1 MSKPKDILKKALDGA
16 SLTDEE
22 ISTIAKNPQCSK
34 LYAQKVL
41 DGRFVEG
48 EEAIITNPAQTYL
61 YAKDVIRGA
70 WAKGEDAL
78 ANDSWYALEYARNV
92 TGARFPKGEKEISKS
107 GKSSL
112 EYAKTVIR
120 GRFELGEKSIL
131 EQCSP
136 EEVCYYS
143 TILMDEKWPEA
154 EEKILKSCSACCDYC
169 CKFEYRWPEAE
180 LKIMECPIGCVRYA
194 DLVIGGKWPEAES
207 VIAQDARSSI
217 RYAKNIEER
226 FEKGEDEI
234 IKFFAS
240 NDSSWEVTDYIKSV
254 LNGER
259 WEKLENFIENF
270 SGDEEILSTLIEQY
284 SSSVEVKMPDFI
296 HNRMLALAITNSND
310 WNVQRYFDSL
320 ETREINE
327 KINLIKRFSL
337 EKLKEIL
344 SSINE

>member
-16 SLTDEE
+16 SLTNEE
-22 ISTIAKNPQCSK
+22 VSIIAKNPQCSK

-48 EEAIITNPAQTYL
+48 EEAIITNTAQTYL
-61 YAKDVIRGA
+61 YAKDVIRGP
-70 WAKGEDAL
+70 WKKGESTL

-154 EEKILKSCSACCDYC
+154 EEKILKSSSACCDYC
-169 CKFEYRWPEAE
+169 CKFQYKWPEAE
-180 LKIMECPIGCVRYA
+180 LKIMESPISCVQYA
-194 DLVIGGKWPEAES
+194 ALVIEGKWPEAES
-207 VIAQDARSSI
+207 IIAQDAQSSI

-226 FEKGEDEI
+226 FEKGEDTI
-234 IKFFAS
+234 IKSLALI
-240 NDSSWEVTDYIKSV
+240 NSWELPDYIRSV

-270 SGDEEILSTLIEQY
+270 SGDEENLISLIDQY
-284 SSSVEVKMPDFI
+284 SSSIKVKLPDFI
-296 HNRMLALAITNSND
+296 HNRMLALAITNSDD

-320 ETREINE
+320 ETREDNE
-327 KINLIKRFSL
+327 KLNLVKRFSV